1 MVRVEPEQTQAPVC
15 YRHSKR
21 ETYVRCTRC
30 DRYICPDCMRDAAVG
45 HQCVECVR
53 EGNKTVRQ
61 ARTVFGGQI
70 SVTPWVTYVLIAINV
85 LAYLGELVR
94 PGIVGRFDNL
104 GEALVND
111 QGTHFVIDGHSYPG
125 YHLIGIAQGEWYRL
139 ITSAFLHAL
148 PSQGF
153 FGISHIVLNMAGL
166 WVLGRLL
173 ENLLGWW
180 RYLALY
186 LLCAL
191 GSSVLFFLI
200 APLDA
205 ALGASGAIF
214 GLAAAYF
221 VFSRRLRQDLAGANR
236 LILTYL
242 VWMVL
247 TAGITAWQGHLGG
260 LLTGGLVGLAFAYVP
275 KKQRTFLH
283 LAAAGATLLLL
294 IVLVLLKTSSLTGS

>member
-1 MVRVEPEQTQAPVC
+1 MATVESEQTQAPVC

-61 ARTVFGGQI
+61 ARTVFGGRI

-94 PGIVGRFDNL
+94 PGIVDRFDNL
-104 GEALVND
+104 GEALVHD
-111 QGTHFVIDGHSYPG
+111 QRTHFVFDGHYYPG
-125 YHLIGIAQGEWYRL
+125 YHLIGIAHGEWYRL

-148 PSQGF
+148 PTQGF
-153 FGISHIVLNMAGL
+153 FGISHIVLNVAGL

-191 GSSVLFFLI
+191 VSSVLFFLI
-200 APLDA
+200 APHEA

-236 LILTYL
+236 LILTSL
-242 VWMVL
+242 VWMAL
-247 TAGITAWQGHLGG
+247 TAGITPCPAHPPG
-260 LLTGGLVGLAFAYVP
+260 LLTGGLAAFP
-275 KKQRTFLH
+275 ST
-283 LAAAGATLLLL
+283 TCP
-294 IVLVLLKTSSLTGS
+294 